1 MLIIVSVS
9 DWDGHRILGV
19 FSSEK
24 KALEHVVKAGF
35 KIENDNLY
43 FDIVKKNR
51 VSKCQEIIC
60 SPDVTGQRPTSL
72 TRKHLYE
79 QEN

>member
-1 MLIIVSVS
+1 MLIVVSVS

-24 KALEHVVKAGF
+24 KALEHIEKAGF

-43 FDIVKKNR
+43 FDIVKKNMI
-51 VSKCQEIIC
+51 SSCQEIKC
-60 SPDVTGQRPTSL
+60 SPDVNGFRPSSL

-79 QEN
+79 QDN